1 MGFSHRSNQSRHWC
15 LCLLALCW
23 DVSKML
29 TFLLHWD
36 SMGYYT
42 CNWLVDASHYSTVC
56 RYSVI
61 IHFSGSSWV
70 LIPTS
75 CVRGRGFRATSRI
88 NKGQIYLKV
97 PVFPVCSQFKA
108 SLVWWLCF
116 HISWQ
121 QWFQW
126 FVGFRETPV
135 AGSFRKVLV
144 CCQSTRGL
152 QGRSLGDFLALELY
166 INLWE
171 TDGEKKALPS
181 GNDWHSYWT
190 WPFIVD
196 VPIVNGDFP

>member
-108 SLVWWLCF
+108 SLLWWLCF
-116 HISWQ
+116 RSPGGRFLSQSVGLLPKHERPTRTVPR
-121 QWFQW
+121 WFSGAGALHQL
-126 FVGFRETPV
+126 VGNWW
-135 AGSFRKVLV
+135 RKKKDCPLV
-144 CCQSTRGL
+144 MTAIAIEHGHL
-152 QGRSLGDFLALELY
+152 
-166 INLWE
+166 
-171 TDGEKKALPS
+171 
-181 GNDWHSYWT
+181 
-190 WPFIVD
+190 
-196 VPIVNGDFP
+196 

>member
-97 PVFPVCSQFKA
+97 PWVPSVFPVQ
-108 SLVWWLCF
+108 SLVGLVAVLPYQLAAVIPVIRGIPGDPGGRFLSQSVGLLPKHERPTRTVPRWFFGAGALHQLVGNWW
-116 HISWQ
+116 
-121 QWFQW
+121 
-126 FVGFRETPV
+126 
-135 AGSFRKVLV
+135 RKKKDCPLV
-144 CCQSTRGL
+144 M
-152 QGRSLGDFLALELY
+152 
-166 INLWE
+166 
-171 TDGEKKALPS
+171 TDIAIEHGHL
-181 GNDWHSYWT
+181 
-190 WPFIVD
+190 
-196 VPIVNGDFP
+196 